1 MIQVTEAFRHQA
13 SLGWV
18 WLAACIHTLLPS
30 VGALAVQFQLYSMSE
45 NLRTDLGPPLRK
57 VPEPLQHHPLPSPGC
72 TQPLRGLL
80 SHCLLQFT
88 RHWSLTKIILSSS
101 PGQRRGKVQTM
112 PPTAPQ
118 VQLGWGS
125 DMRPPWT

>member
-1 MIQVTEAFRHQA
+1 MIQVTEAFQA
-13 SLGWV
+13 PGQPGV
-18 WLAACIHTLLPS
+18 GVAGACTHTLLPS
-30 VGALAVQFQLYSMSE
+30 VGALAVQFQLYSKSE

-57 VPEPLQHHPLPSPGC
+57 VPEALQHCC

-118 VQLGWGS
+118 VELGWGP
-125 DMRPPWT
+125 DMWT